1 MFCLS
6 SNLNHR
12 FYFINPNTVIN
23 TLSNPIFNHRKLK
36 KRSQRDFY
44 TKFSK
49 DLKIRDKIVIPV
61 GKFQSIK
68 F

>member
-23 TLSNPIFNHRKLK
+23 TLSYPIFNHRKLK
-36 KRSQRDFY
+36 RKSQRNIY
-44 TKFSK
+44 KKISQ
-49 DLKIRDKIVIPV
+49 DLKIRDKIRKI
-61 GKFQSIK
+61 SIDK
-68 F
+68 ILRKE